1 MSRTVKAKSTKSR
14 EKIAEIQRTLSGMEY
29 LSSGTL
35 LKRMKV
41 CGNPRCH
48 CASDPAARHG
58 PYFEWSYL
66 KAGKLHHR
74 TLTPEQAEIM
84 QLAIANQRE
93 SQETNARLGGSDPG
107 PNRTHD
113 AEIAL
118 KPPMQAV
125 ITRKCVRRCAEC
137 KTGMDL
143 PRFSGQ
149 VILLLADRI

>member
-1 MSRTVKAKSTKSR
+1 MTTAAYAKSTKSR

-48 CASDPAARHG
+48 CASDSAARHG

-74 TLTPEQAEIM
+74 TLTPDQAEIM
-84 QLAIANQRE
+84 RLAIANQRKAKKLMRVWE
-93 SQETNARLGGSDPG
+93 AQTLNLIE
-107 PNRTHD
+107 
-113 AEIAL
+113 L
-118 KPPMQAV
+118 KTP
-125 ITRKCVRRCAEC
+125 K
-137 KTGMDL
+137 
-143 PRFSGQ
+143 
-149 VILLLADRI
+149 

>member
-1 MSRTVKAKSTKSR
+1 MPTAADAKSTKSR
-14 EKIAEIQRTLSGMEY
+14 GKIAKIQREISSMQY

-48 CASDPAARHG
+48 CASNPAARHG

-84 QLAIANQRE
+84 RLAIANQRKAKKLMRVWE
-93 SQETNARLGGSDPG
+93 AQTLHLIELTTP
-107 PNRTHD
+107 
-113 AEIAL
+113 
-118 KPPMQAV
+118 K
-125 ITRKCVRRCAEC
+125 
-137 KTGMDL
+137 
-143 PRFSGQ
+143 
-149 VILLLADRI
+149 

>member
-1 MSRTVKAKSTKSR
+1 MPPVAKATKSR

-48 CASDPAARHG
+48 CASNPAARHG

-84 QLAIANQRE
+84 RRAIANQRK
-93 SQETNARLGGSDPG
+93 A
-107 PNRTHD
+107 
-113 AEIAL
+113 
-118 KPPMQAV
+118 K
-125 ITRKCVRRCAEC
+125 K
-137 KTGMDL
+137 
-143 PRFSGQ
+143 
-149 VILLLADRI
+149 LLRVWEAQTLHLIELNTPK

>member
-1 MSRTVKAKSTKSR
+1 MTTAADAKSTKSR
-14 EKIAEIQRTLSGMEY
+14 EKIAAIQRTLSGMQY

-84 QLAIANQRE
+84 RLAIANQRKAKKLMRVWE
-93 SQETNARLGGSDPG
+93 AQTLSLIE
-107 PNRTHD
+107 
-113 AEIAL
+113 L
-118 KPPMQAV
+118 KTP
-125 ITRKCVRRCAEC
+125 K
-137 KTGMDL
+137 
-143 PRFSGQ
+143 
-149 VILLLADRI
+149 

>member
-1 MSRTVKAKSTKSR
+1 MLPVANAKSTKSR
-14 EKIAEIQRTLSGMEY
+14 EKIAEIQRTLSAMEY

-66 KAGKLHHR
+66 KGGKLHHR

-84 QLAIANQRE
+84 RLAIANQRKAKKLLRAWE
-93 SQETNARLGGSDPG
+93 AQTLHLIE
-107 PNRTHD
+107 
-113 AEIAL
+113 L
-118 KPPMQAV
+118 K
-125 ITRKCVRRCAEC
+125 TTK
-137 KTGMDL
+137 
-143 PRFSGQ
+143 
-149 VILLLADRI
+149 

>member
-1 MSRTVKAKSTKSR
+1 MTTAADAKFKKSR
-14 EKIAEIQRTLSGMEY
+14 EKIAEIQRTISSMEY

-66 KAGKLHHR
+66 KAGKLRHR

-84 QLAIANQRE
+84 QFAIANQRK
-93 SQETNARLGGSDPG
+93 AKKLMRLWEAQ
-107 PNRTHD
+107 T
-113 AEIAL
+113 L
-118 KPPMQAV
+118 
-125 ITRKCVRRCAEC
+125 
-137 KTGMDL
+137 
-143 PRFSGQ
+143 
-149 VILLLADRI
+149 ILIELTTPK

>member
-1 MSRTVKAKSTKSR
+1 MKTAADAKSTKSR
-14 EKIAEIQRTLSGMEY
+14 EKIAEIQRTLSAMEY

-66 KAGKLHHR
+66 KTGKLHHR

-84 QLAIANQRE
+84 RLAIANQRKAKKLMRVWE
-93 SQETNARLGGSDPG
+93 AQTLNLIELTAP
-107 PNRTHD
+107 
-113 AEIAL
+113 
-118 KPPMQAV
+118 K
-125 ITRKCVRRCAEC
+125 
-137 KTGMDL
+137 
-143 PRFSGQ
+143 
-149 VILLLADRI
+149 

>member
-14 EKIAEIQRTLSGMEY
+14 EKIAEIQRTLSAMEY

-41 CGNPRCH
+41 CGSPRCH

-84 QLAIANQRE
+84 RLAIANHRKAKKLLRVWEAQTL
-93 SQETNARLGGSDPG
+93 QL
-107 PNRTHD
+107 
-113 AEIAL
+113 IQL
-118 KPPMQAV
+118 KTP
-125 ITRKCVRRCAEC
+125 K
-137 KTGMDL
+137 
-143 PRFSGQ
+143 
-149 VILLLADRI
+149 

>member
-1 MSRTVKAKSTKSR
+1 MTTTANAKSTKSR
-14 EKIAEIQRTLSGMEY
+14 EKIVAIQRALSGMEY

-58 PYFEWSYL
+58 PYFEWSYM

-84 QLAIANQRE
+84 RLAIAN
-93 SQETNARLGGSDPG
+93 
-107 PNRTHD
+107 NRKAKKLLRAWEAQTLHLV
-113 AEIAL
+113 AL
-118 KPPMQAV
+118 KTQ
-125 ITRKCVRRCAEC
+125 K
-137 KTGMDL
+137 
-143 PRFSGQ
+143 
-149 VILLLADRI
+149 

>member
-1 MSRTVKAKSTKSR
+1 MPTAADAKSKKSR
-14 EKIAEIQRTLSGMEY
+14 EKIAEIQREISLMEY

-84 QLAIANQRE
+84 RLAIANQRKAKKLMRVWE
-93 SQETNARLGGSDPG
+93 AQT
-107 PNRTHD
+107 
-113 AEIAL
+113 L
-118 KPPMQAV
+118 KLIELTTP
-125 ITRKCVRRCAEC
+125 K
-137 KTGMDL
+137 
-143 PRFSGQ
+143 
-149 VILLLADRI
+149 